1 MLSITARVRLLSAPL
16 VQESNKVIEMD
27 GNMTCIHQKNV
38 YKTSSGRFE
47 GKSPLGRPRYGK
59 EFCILMEH
67 EMSYNGMQLIHLTH
81 VVSSGAGF
89 NNTSQNGHV
98 PYNKFPD

>member
-1 MLSITARVRLLSAPL
+1 M
-16 VQESNKVIEMD
+16 
-27 GNMTCIHQKNV
+27 H
-38 YKTSSGRFE
+38 TSRFE

-67 EMSYNGMQLIHLTH
+67 EMPQNGLQWIHH
-81 VVSSGAGF
+81 PHIVSSRDGF
-89 NNTSQNGHV
+89 NMLKNVDV